1 MVELLGK
8 SKDIES
14 IAAKVNED
22 PDPYVTKQML
32 FDKYMYGRIYEDD
45 GIMRIPGDVTSV
57 SSFSDYPAISDD
69 YAIPPQFDDSI
80 NIYSNW
86 SMY

>member
-8 SKDIES
+8 SKYLDKLIDDANPES
-14 IAAKVNED
+14 
-22 PDPYVTKQML
+22 DPYVTKRSL
-32 FDKYMYGRIYEDD
+32 YEKYMYGRIYEDD
-45 GIMRIPGDVTSV
+45 GV
-57 SSFSDYPAISDD
+57 SSYHD
-69 YAIPPQFDDSI
+69 YAGDDADYNGQWFVDEFDKSI